1 VRNAAA
7 AVMLAAILLIL
18 RLILVMPLIV
28 LVVIVGSVGW
38 FCVGVSEISR
48 AIAEF
53 IVPELK

>member
-1 VRNAAA
+1 
-7 AVMLAAILLIL
+7 MLAAILLIL